1 MLFQLIVGPFS
12 TLHTLPKGMGV
23 LLLTM
28 TAIISSISL
37 GTTGV
42 KAGQTRAPEIANLII
57 SFFFITL
64 SLLGFVWQF
73 GWHRLENN
81 FDCLPW
87 LPMEGAKLV
96 KRHFATL
103 ERPFRQFFLHFVVV
117 STFRHPNRNNNKN
130 FVSRLLE

>member
-42 KAGQTRAPEIANLII
+42 KVRLHSLNACSPAHIGQEVRLQMVTSHEV
-57 SFFFITL
+57 SD
-64 SLLGFVWQF
+64 SKEVFVW
-73 GWHRLENN
+73 E
-81 FDCLPW
+81 
-87 LPMEGAKLV
+87 
-96 KRHFATL
+96 
-103 ERPFRQFFLHFVVV
+103 
-117 STFRHPNRNNNKN
+117 
-130 FVSRLLE
+130 